1 MNLKHTHSE
10 NLYSKKFAEYYC
22 NIDLLYQN
30 YNFEFHWSKAS
41 LEMSKNNKSFSD
53 NLIISGPFW
62 FDEKMV
68 SPNLL
73 ISGKKRKII
82 SFFLSSYEGKKSMIP
97 ISSQFK
103 ILNLI
108 KEIAKSNR
116 DYNFIIKPKY
126 SLDYLKNTYDTTNLI
141 SYLERNL
148 SNLIITDN
156 NSNSLDVIQDRNSY
170 LNCFFKPNI

>member
-1 MNLKHTHSE
+1 
-10 NLYSKKFAEYYC
+10 
-22 NIDLLYQN
+22 
-30 YNFEFHWSKAS
+30 
-41 LEMSKNNKSFSD
+41 
-53 NLIISGPFW
+53 
-62 FDEKMV
+62 
-68 SPNLL
+68 
-73 ISGKKRKII
+73 
-82 SFFLSSYEGKKSMIP
+82 MIP

-156 NSNSLDVIQDRNSY
+156 NSNSLDVIQDP
-170 LNCFFKPNI
+170 K

>member
-1 MNLKHTHSE
+1 M
-10 NLYSKKFAEYYC
+10 
-22 NIDLLYQN
+22 
-30 YNFEFHWSKAS
+30 
-41 LEMSKNNKSFSD
+41 KNG
-53 NLIISGPFW
+53 I
-62 FDEKMV
+62 
-68 SPNLL
+68 PNLL
-73 ISGKKRKII
+73 ISGKKRKIE
-82 SFFLSSYEGKKSMIP
+82 SFFYQVMKVKKHIP

-156 NSNSLDVIQDRNSY
+156 NSNSLDVIQESEIVISTAFSSPTFEAMSLGIKSDYVDILS
-170 LNCFFKPNI
+170 I